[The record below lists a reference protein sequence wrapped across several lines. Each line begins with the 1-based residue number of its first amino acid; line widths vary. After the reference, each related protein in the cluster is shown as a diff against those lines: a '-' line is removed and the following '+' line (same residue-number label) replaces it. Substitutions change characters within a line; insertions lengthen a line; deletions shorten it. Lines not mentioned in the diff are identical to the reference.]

1 MASTAGALEERVG
14 QPGGQTATA
23 DHAWAALKDEE
34 LLALRIGDLGV
45 RIAGSELEAHISV
58 LYSELATRQL
68 QLRPVCYLADEWL
81 SPTGFPAIALPFY
94 LAHPRLKALEL
105 HQMLEVEGGT
115 PEWCLKLLRHECGHA
130 FDNAY
135 GLSKTTEWV
144 DIFGSPEQEYRP
156 EYYQPRQYSRS
167 YVRHLPRF
175 YAQAHPDEDFAETF
189 ATWLALPAE
198 AWREQYCGWKALL
211 KLEYVDRIMRALAGA
226 KAPRIRIRKIAE
238 ANRLRRTLRRY
249 YAEKRRLFAEDF
261 PDAFDDDLRRV
272 FSGSPGTADSASSFL
287 RRNRHSLVASVVRWT
302 GQPRYTVDTMVRR
315 QTKRCA
321 ELGLYIPSDAARL
334 AFDLGSYLAALLT
347 NYRHTGRFRRLH

>member
-1 MASTAGALEERVG
+1 MGSADSGLEDRAGKPGADTAI
-14 QPGGQTATA
+14 A
-23 DHAWAALKDEE
+23 DRPWAALKDEE
-34 LLALRIGDLGV
+34 LLSVRIGDLGV
-45 RIAGSELEAHISV
+45 RIAGSELEQHITV
-58 LYSELATRQL
+58 LYNELAARQL

-130 FDNAY
+130 LDNAY
-135 GLSKTTEWV
+135 GLSKTAEWAH
-144 DIFGSPEQEYRP
+144 IFGSPEQEYRP
-156 EYYQPRQYSRS
+156 EYYRPRRYSRS

-198 AWREQYCGWKALL
+198 AWREQYRGWKALL
-211 KLEYVDRIMRALAGA
+211 KLEYVDGIMRALAGA
-226 KAPRIRIRKIAE
+226 KPSSIRIRKIAE
-238 ANRLRRTLRRY
+238 ASKLRRTLRRY

-272 FSGSPGTADSASSFL
+272 FSGSPGTAESASSFL
-287 RRNRHSLVASVVRWT
+287 RRNRHSLVASAVRWT

-315 QTKRCA
+315 QTNRCR
-321 ELGLYIPSDAARL
+321 ELGLYVPSDAARL

-347 NYRHTGRFRRLH
+347 NYRHTGRFMRLP